1 LNQSTELM
9 MNKKNTASTSKD
21 VQELLGDGL
30 KRRWWQSPTVWIGA
44 VAIAGA
50 VGGYLYWQ
58 QQQVANAKPV
68 YVTEEVKRGNLS
80 LTVLANGTLQ
90 PTRTVNVG
98 SELSGTVRSV
108 LVDVNDTVKKGQI
121 LVELDADKLQA
132 QLSRSKASVASAQ
145 ARLQQS
151 QATFKEARANFA
163 RLEEVHRIS
172 GGKVPSAAEMDS
184 GRASV
189 ERATADEAASRA
201 SVEDAKAALK
211 TDETNLSKSAIKSP
225 IDGVILTRSV
235 DPGNAVAA
243 SLQAVTLFTVAED
256 LQKLR
261 LEVSVDEADIGQVQ
275 EGQRA
280 SFTVSAH
287 PTRTY
292 PAKVTRVDF
301 GSTKTD
307 NVVTYLARL
316 EVRNEDLSLRPGMTA
331 SATIRSNERNDVLLV
346 PNAALR
352 FTPVGMQAPAMAGA
366 GGTGAEG
373 AGKGGERGPRPQGAG
388 PGAPAAGNSGGIMG
402 QLMPQRMRM
411 SRGTGGSQALGVGQ
425 TRYVW
430 VIEGEQ
436 PVAVQVKTGI
446 SDGRMTE
453 VESEKLAI
461 GARIITDQR
470 SGAAR

>member
-1 LNQSTELM
+1 MS
-9 MNKKNTASTSKD
+9 KKNTTSSATE
-21 VQELLGDGL
+21 VQDLLGDGL
-30 KRRWWQSPTVWIGA
+30 ARRWWQNPTIWIGA
-44 VAIAGA
+44 LAVAGA

-58 QQQVANAKPV
+58 NQKAANAKPV
-68 YVTEEVKRGNLS
+68 YVTEEVTRGNLS
-80 LTVLANGTLQ
+80 LTVSANGTLQ

-108 LVDVNDTVKKGQI
+108 AVDVNDTVTKGQV
-121 LVELDADKLQA
+121 LVDLDTDKLQA
-132 QLSRSKASVASAQ
+132 QLNRSKASVQSAQ
-145 ARLQQS
+145 ARLR
-151 QATFKEARANFA
+151 QAQASLKEARSNFA
-163 RLEEVHRIS
+163 RLEEVHRLS
-172 GGKVPSAAEMDS
+172 GGKVPSAAEMDT

-189 ERATADEAASRA
+189 ERASAEEAAALA
-201 SVEDAKAALK
+201 SVEDARAALK
-211 TDETNLSKSAIKSP
+211 TDETNLSKAAIKSP
-225 IDGVILTRSV
+225 IDGVILTRTV

-256 LQKLR
+256 LKQLR

-287 PTRTY
+287 PSRTY
-292 PAKVTRVDF
+292 PAKVTRVDY

-331 SATIRSNERNDVLLV
+331 SATIRSNERQNVMLV

-352 FTPVGMQAPAMAGA
+352 FTPVGMQAPAAPGAQRAPGAAGA
-366 GGTGAEG
+366 
-373 AGKGGERGPRPQGAG
+373 GGERGPRPQGAG
-388 PGAPAAGNSGGIMG
+388 SPPAAQGGIMG
-402 QLMPQRMRM
+402 QLMPQRMRS
-411 SRGTGGSQALGVGQ
+411 SRGAGGSEALGAGQ

-430 VIEGEQ
+430 VMENDA
-436 PVAVQVKTGI
+436 PVAVQVTTGI

-453 VESEKLAI
+453 VESDKLTE
-461 GARIITDQR
+461 GSKVITDQR

>member
-1 LNQSTELM
+1 MS
-9 MNKKNTASTSKD
+9 KKNAASTSKD

-30 KRRWWQSPTVWIGA
+30 KRRWWQNPTVWIGA
-44 VAIAGA
+44 VALAGA

-58 QQQVANAKPV
+58 QQQQANAKPV
-68 YVTEEVKRGNLS
+68 YVTEEVKRGDLS

-108 LVDVNDTVKKGQI
+108 LVDVNDTVKKGQV

-151 QATFKEARANFA
+151 QATLKEARANFA
-163 RLEEVHRIS
+163 RLEDVHRIS
-172 GGKVPSAAEMDS
+172 GGKVPSAAEMDT

-189 ERATADEAASRA
+189 ERATADETAARA
-201 SVEDAKAALK
+201 AVDDARAALK

-225 IDGVILTRSV
+225 IDGVILTRTV

-261 LEVSVDEADIGQVQ
+261 LEVSVDEADIGQV
-275 EGQRA
+275 EAGQRA

-287 PTRTY
+287 PSRTY
-292 PAKVTRVDF
+292 PAKVTRVDY

-331 SATIRSNERNDVLLV
+331 SATIRSNERRDVVLV

-352 FTPVGMQAPAMAGA
+352 FTPVGMQAPA
-366 GGTGAEG
+366 TPGAEG
-373 AGKGGERGPRPQGAG
+373 AARGNTGPGAGGERGPRPQGQ
-388 PGAPAAGNSGGIMG
+388 GAPAASGNSGGIMG
-402 QLMPQRMRM
+402 QLMPQRMRS

-430 VIEGEQ
+430 VLENAT
-436 PVAVQVKTGI
+436 PVPVQVKTGI

-453 VESEKLAI
+453 VESEKLAV
-461 GARIITDQR
+461 GAKIITDQR
-470 SGAAR
+470 SGAAQ